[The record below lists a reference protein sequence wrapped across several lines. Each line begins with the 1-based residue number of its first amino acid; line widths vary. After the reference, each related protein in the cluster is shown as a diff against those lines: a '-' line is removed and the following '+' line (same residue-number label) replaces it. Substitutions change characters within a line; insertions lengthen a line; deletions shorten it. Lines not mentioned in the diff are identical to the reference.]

1 MNKRRFTL
9 FVIIWLAVT
18 IPAVIILLK
27 RHAQP
32 PVQPPAERSVIGVD
46 SEGCF
51 TGDLECFD
59 RKRRE
64 RYEANISKYPT
75 TPEKLLEL
83 VNSERAKA
91 HVAPLRLDSRLN
103 YSASLKLADMHKYD
117 YNKHVNH
124 DGKTRGIHFIIQAM
138 PGVCQWIG
146 ENIKSDA
153 KYQTAKEIIED
164 YMNSTAGHR
173 EAILDPRYD
182 LVGFHTEHGR
192 NVMHFCDLP

>member
-27 RHAQP
+27 RHTQP
-32 PVQPPAERSVIGVD
+32 PAQPPAERFVIGVD

-117 YNKHVNH
+117 YNDHVNH
-124 DGKTRGIHFIIQAM
+124 DGTQGYELIFKQINDCRYG
-138 PGVCQWIG
+138 G
-146 ENIKSDA
+146 ENITSSA
-153 KYQTAKEIIED
+153 KYRTAKDIVD
-164 YMNSTAGHR
+164 SYMSSTAGHR

-182 LVGFHTEHGR
+182 LIGFHTEHGR

>member
-1 MNKRRFTL
+1 MIYNMNKRRFTL

-18 IPAVIILLK
+18 IPAVIILIK
-27 RHAQP
+27 PQSKP
-32 PVQPPAERSVIGVD
+32 TPATTVTTEDPHQYDASAYIERQLA
-46 SEGCF
+46 E
-51 TGDLECFD
+51 
-59 RKRRE
+59 KKA

-75 TPEKLLEL
+75 TPQKLLEL

-124 DGKTRGIHFIIQAM
+124 DGTQGYELIFKQINECTYG
-138 PGVCQWIG
+138 G

-153 KYQTAKEIIED
+153 KYETAKDIVDD
-164 YMNSTAGHR
+164 YMSSTAGHR

>member
-9 FVIIWLAVT
+9 FAIIWLAVT
-18 IPAVIILLK
+18 IPAVIILFK
-27 RHAQP
+27 PQAKP
-32 PVQPPAERSVIGVD
+32 TPSTPVVTENSRQYDALADIERQLAE
-46 SEGCF
+46 
-51 TGDLECFD
+51 
-59 RKRRE
+59 KKA

-138 PGVCQWIG
+138 PGVCHYIG